1 MGLASINMNSSPWGL
16 PKSWDMK
23 LWLAFKKH
31 HLDADFNE
39 TEIEANL
46 KKELLIID
54 KYGIKAVKKNLEKSI
69 LGEDKNANY
78 GRA

>member
-31 HLDADFNE
+31 YLDLGFN
-39 TEIEANL
+39 TQEIEVNL
-46 KKELLIID
+46 DREFAVID